1 MKKNYLK
8 ILPLI
13 LTFPT
18 LMANAPAPQV
28 FRKEYKDYQLTYVS
42 YVQNGEYF
50 DYTYH
55 LKNTGKGYISY
66 LRLEYETRETYYG
79 VSYYAES
86 RNIFRDSVIEP
97 GFDQDIVM
105 TSWKEIPDVKRLKA
119 ECEGFALFDESVAI
133 TGTKA
138 ISLYNYSVD
147 GDYASYKIDLGLEY
161 NDSNYNYGAILKLN
175 YNDSIYYVKV
185 DERGGYIIETTEKLD
200 LEKLTLLDVTV
211 VKSRPYMYGVMDG
224 FLIVAIVFL
233 VCFGIVVSAGI
244 FCAIFFPAMKR
255 RKRARRL
262 AAEQNKQ

>member
-8 ILPLI
+8 LLPLI

-18 LMANAPAPQV
+18 LMANASAPQV

-119 ECEGFALFDESVAI
+119 ECEGFALFDESVVVS
-133 TGTKA
+133 GTKA
-138 ISLYNYSVD
+138 VTLKNKYSDAFYYVVD
-147 GDYASYKIDLGLEY
+147 LALEY

-175 YNDSIYYVKV
+175 YNDNIYYVKV
-185 DERGGYIIETTEKLD
+185 DERGGYIIETSEKLD

-262 AAEQNKQ
+262 AAEQNK